1 MRILFQ
7 GDSITD
13 CYRIK
18 EGNALDLRIGMG
30 YVLMCQAELMYEE
43 PGKYV
48 IMNRGINGNRVSQ
61 VYDRMKEDI
70 IDLKPDVMSIL
81 IGINDTGHKFD
92 VDGDT
97 ATVEGFFETY
107 CKLIE
112 EVKAALPDI
121 KIMILEPFTEKGMEN
136 ESFYEAYREEA
147 EKRAA
152 MAKKVALKYGLKFVP
167 LQDKFDEALKLADE
181 NHWFYDGIHPTAA
194 GHMIIKKEW
203 MKAFKELDL

>member
-18 EGNALDLRIGMG
+18 EGDALDLRIGMG

-43 PGKYV
+43 PEKYV
-48 IMNRGINGNRVSQ
+48 IMNRGINGNRVSH
-61 VYDRMKEDI
+61 VYDRMQEDI

-92 VDGDT
+92 ADGDT
-97 ATVEGFFETY
+97 ASVEGFFETY

-121 KIMILEPFTEKGMEN
+121 KIMILEPFTEKGAVN
-136 ESFYEAYREEA
+136 ESFYEEYREEA
-147 EKRAA
+147 EKRATA
-152 MAKKVALKYGLKFVP
+152 AKKVAEKYDLTFVP
-167 LQDKFDEALKLADE
+167 LQEKFDEATKRGD
-181 NHWFYDGIHPTAA
+181 NSCWFYDGIHPTAA

-203 MKAFKELDL
+203 MKAFKALNL